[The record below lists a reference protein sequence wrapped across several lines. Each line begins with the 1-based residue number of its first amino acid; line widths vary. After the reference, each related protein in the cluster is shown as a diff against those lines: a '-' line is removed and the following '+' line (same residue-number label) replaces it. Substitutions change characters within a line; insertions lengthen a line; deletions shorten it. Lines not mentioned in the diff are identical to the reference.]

1 MDKNFVLRKT
11 KLSKV
16 LKRLHEICLLVW
28 KKSSE
33 KPSINIH
40 VLQAEKLGD
49 RSDCKDQE
57 ERRRQ
62 GASIHRLRTFT

>member
-11 KLSKV
+11 KLNKV
-16 LKRLHEICLLVW
+16 LKRLHEIRLLVW
-28 KKSSE
+28 KNSE

-40 VLQAEKLGD
+40 VLQAEKLGNG
-49 RSDCKDQE
+49 SDCKDQE